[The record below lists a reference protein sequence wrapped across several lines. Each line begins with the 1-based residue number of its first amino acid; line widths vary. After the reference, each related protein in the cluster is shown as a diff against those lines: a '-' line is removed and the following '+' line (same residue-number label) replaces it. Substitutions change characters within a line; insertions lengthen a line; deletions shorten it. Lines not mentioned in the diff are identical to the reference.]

1 MSAYCPVDAV
11 TIALGKSCQ
20 SRALSSSTA
29 LVEAV
34 VVVEVLVVV
43 AEADVVVEAVA
54 VVVAEADV
62 VVEAVAVVVAEVDVV
77 VEAVAVVVAEA
88 VADVV
93 VDAVAVV
100 VAEAVPVVVVV
111 HSENVPV
118 TQEAVV
124 VKLVVTVAMDV
135 LVEVR
140 VIDTNRALPSAGE
153 FMPESTKSSM
163 SLMYSLFRGGK
174 MGGRLKERAIKQDS
188 CMIVLIVA

>member
-1 MSAYCPVDAV
+1 MSAYCPLDAV

-34 VVVEVLVVV
+34 VVVEVSVVVDEADVVDEAVSVVV
-43 AEADVVVEAVA
+43 AEE
-54 VVVAEADV
+54 
-62 VVEAVAVVVAEVDVV
+62 
-77 VEAVAVVVAEA
+77 

-93 VDAVAVV
+93 VDAVSVV
-100 VAEAVPVVVVV
+100 VAEVEVVV
-111 HSENVPV
+111 HSENVPE

-124 VKLVVTVAMDV
+124 VKLVVTVAMEV
-135 LVEVR
+135 VVEVR
-140 VIDTNRALPSAGE
+140 VIETNRALPSAGE

-163 SLMYSLFRGGK
+163 SLMYSLFLGGK
-174 MGGRLKERAIKQDS
+174 MGGRLTERAIKQDG